1 MYLSRSRN
9 GWENDEQ
16 MNKYIRTSYF
26 YLIFCIP
33 SSVFY
38 VKNPFSYFN
47 EGNVKD
53 CIWSIIY
60 ISLIVVCIY
69 ETEKERR
76 RVRRILANGKC
87 MEGVVD
93 RLQEIR
99 RETIFNRTRH
109 AEETVAYRIVV
120 KVQGE
125 YDSIRY
131 FYSDEISRWKK
142 NHISPRV
149 KIYDDMEDI
158 YIEYEKTKE
167 KIHYEIEKTR
177 EVMKVQFARGFL
189 GTMNALA
196 LIGLIGVLCFYLS
209 LIGDIS

>member
-1 MYLSRSRN
+1 MYLSRNRN
-9 GWENDEQ
+9 GWQNDGQ

-33 SSVFY
+33 FSIL
-38 VKNPFSYFN
+38 FSYFD
-47 EGNVKD
+47 EGNVKY
-53 CIWSIIY
+53 CVWIIVY
-60 ISLIVVCIY
+60 IALVTVSIY

-76 RVRRILANGKC
+76 RVRRILTNGKC
-87 MEGVVD
+87 IEGVID

-99 RETIFNRTRH
+99 RETIFNGTRH